1 MTHTTDPASGAGRQ
15 SKGAHARSDRGAK
28 DERHTKSGETKGGH
42 GKGLHRRKFLSGM
55 AGAAGLAAVGTAG
68 VTFSLLAGGNSNKAS
83 AADATGTLT
92 VPDLLE
98 ATTTDGATT
107 YTLTAKTGT
116 GEVLSGVTSTTAG
129 YNGAY
134 LGPTMKWTKGDTVL
148 MNFTNTLGA
157 DTSVHFHGAH
167 IPPKMDG
174 GPQNAFADG
183 VTWSPTFEVLDEA
196 KTLWYHPHALG
207 TTAEQVVHG
216 LAGMIIVEDDSA
228 VSAAL
233 PSEYGVDDIPLILQ
247 CLAVDAAGDIK
258 YEATGYRSS
267 GVVFPVLVNGTN
279 VDSTTLG
286 FTATKKRTRFRV
298 LNASPADIMTVQRG
312 DGGTLTQIATDQGY
326 LTEPTEVTTIRLVAG
341 ARAEFVLDLED
352 AVTLQAVVTTG
363 WIRGGSGTYDF
374 LTVTPDATDTP
385 AALPSTLNTITRYDT
400 SDFTARTITLGQ
412 GTGGTMSINGSVG
425 TTMAGMAM
433 ISTTL
438 DAEEVWTITNS
449 TQLEH
454 SFHLHDVPYQVI
466 EINGEAPT
474 GVDLGWFD
482 TFEVVGGGSIKIA
495 MKFTDFTD
503 DTYMYMLH
511 CHLLQH
517 EDEGMMAAL
526 MVTDG

>member
-1 MTHTTDPASGAGRQ
+1 MTHTTDPASDAGQQ
-15 SKGAHARSDRGAK
+15 SKGPHARSGRGDK
-28 DERHTKSGETKGGH
+28 GEHTKGTKGRG
-42 GKGLHRRKFLSGM
+42 GKGLHRRKFLGGM
-55 AGAAGLAAVGTAG
+55 AGVGLGAVGAAGAA
-68 VTFSLLAGGNSNKAS
+68 FSLLTGGNSNKAA
-83 AADATGTLT
+83 AADGTLT
-92 VPDLLE
+92 IPDLLE
-98 ATTTDGATT
+98 GTTSDSTTT
-107 YTLTAKTGT
+107 YTLTAQTGT
-116 GEVLSGVTSTTAG
+116 SEVISGVTSTTAG
-129 YNGAY
+129 YNQSF
-134 LGPTMKWTKGDTVL
+134 LGPTMKWTSGDTVL
-148 MNFTNTLGA
+148 LNITNSLGD
-157 DTSVHFHGAH
+157 DTTVHFHGAH
-167 IPPKMDG
+167 IPAEMDG

-183 VTWSPTFEVLDEA
+183 VTWSPTFEVKDEA

-216 LAGMIIVEDDSA
+216 LAGMIIVEDDSDT
-228 VSAAL
+228 SAAL
-233 PSEYGVDDIPLILQ
+233 PSEYGIDDIPIILQ
-247 CLAVDAAGDIK
+247 CLASDSSGDIK
-258 YEATGYRSS
+258 YDVTGYLSS
-267 GVVFPVLVNGTN
+267 GLSYPVLCNGTN

-286 FTATKKRTRFRV
+286 FTATKTRTRFRV

-326 LTEPTEVTTIRLVAG
+326 LAEATEVTTIRLVAG

-374 LTVTPDATDTP
+374 LTVTPEASDTP
-385 AALPSTLNTITRYDT
+385 DDLPSTLNTITRYDT

-412 GTGGTMSINGSVG
+412 GTGGAMTINGSVG
-425 TTMAGMAM
+425 TSMSSMAM

-454 SFHLHDVPYQVI
+454 SFHLHDVPFQLI
-466 EINGEAPT
+466 AINGEEPT

-526 MVTDG
+526 MVTDS

>member
-1 MTHTTDPASGAGRQ
+1 MTHTTDPASGAGEQ
-15 SKGAHARSDRGAK
+15 STGAHARSGRAAK
-28 DERHTKSGETKGGH
+28 GEHTKETRGRG

-55 AGAAGLAAVGTAG
+55 AGVGFGAVGAAGIG
-68 VTFSLLAGGNSNKAS
+68 FSLLTGGNSNKAS
-83 AADATGTLT
+83 AATEATGTLNI
-92 VPDLLE
+92 PDLLE
-98 ATTTDGATT
+98 ATTSDGTTT

-116 GEVLSGVTSTTAG
+116 SEVLSGVTSTTAG
-129 YNGAY
+129 YNGSY

-148 MNFTNTLGA
+148 MNITNSLGD
-157 DTSVHFHGAH
+157 DTTVHFHGAH

-183 VTWSPTFEVLDEA
+183 ETWSPTFEVLDEA

-216 LAGMIIVEDDSA
+216 LAGMIIVEDDSD

-233 PSEYGVDDIPLILQ
+233 PSEYGVDDIPIILQ
-247 CLAVDAAGDIK
+247 CLAVDSSGDIK

-267 GVVFPVLVNGTN
+267 TVSFPVLVNGTN

-286 FTATKKRTRFRV
+286 FTATKTRTRFRV
-298 LNASPADIMTVQRG
+298 LNASPADIMTVQRS

-326 LTEPTEVTTIRLVAG
+326 LTEAAEVTTIRLVAG

-374 LTVTPDATDTP
+374 LTVTPEASDTP
-385 AALPSTLNTITRYDT
+385 DDLPSALNTITRYDT

-412 GTGGTMSINGSVG
+412 SGATMLINGSAG
-425 TTMAGMAM
+425 TSMSSMAM

-438 DAEEVWTITNS
+438 DAEEIWTIKNS

-454 SFHLHDVPYQVI
+454 SFHLHDVPFQLI
-466 EINGEAPT
+466 EINGEEPT

-526 MVTDG
+526 MVTES